1 MCSKLKTKE
10 AEMICNNCEK
20 KQLEEYPKAIMC
32 AFRNDNA
39 YCDRIEDIDALIE
52 KLQSKE

>member
-10 AEMICNNCEK
+10 AEMICNNCEM
-20 KQLEEYPKAIMC
+20 KQLEECPKAIMC